1 MAAVAAAVAAVV
13 AVVAAAVRP
22 RPPCTSRS
30 RSPPAIGVILDTRGT
45 TGATAIKVDVNGD
58 GRPDYSG
65 PATLPFLKIAVP
77 VTTQARIAASAS
89 GACGPTSTTSITT
102 PISGTGLPASQMGPR
117 IVAAASPAL
126 LTPAAL
132 GSTCTKGT
140 VVEGI
145 IDARGCF
152 VQAKSPSALPAATAK
167 VVAKYYK
174 DPVDPLYVTAICK
187 AELAKMGK
195 ATLCDQLK
203 AKYVAQPIY
212 VSSNRFTSTGFRSA
226 REAAASSSSTRTS
239 SASSPPTRRSP
250 SAPSP

>member
-1 MAAVAAAVAAVV
+1 M
-13 AVVAAAVRP
+13 P
-22 RPPCTSRS
+22 
-30 RSPPAIGVILDTRGT
+30 I
-45 TGATAIKVDVNGD
+45 
-58 GRPDYSG
+58 
-65 PATLPFLKIAVP
+65 LKIAVP
-77 VTTQARIAASAS
+77 VTTQARITASAS

-132 GSTCTKGT
+132 GSACTKGT

-152 VQAKSPSALPAATAK
+152 VQAKSPSALPAAAAK

-174 DPVDPLYVTAICK
+174 DPVAPFYVTAFCK
-187 AELAKMGK
+187 TELAKTGK
-195 ATLCDQLK
+195 TTTCDQLK
-203 AKYVAQPIY
+203 AKYAAQPIY
-212 VSSNRFTSTGFRSA
+212 VSRQSVRLNGVQIRPRT
-226 REAAASSSSTRTS
+226 AASSSSTRTS